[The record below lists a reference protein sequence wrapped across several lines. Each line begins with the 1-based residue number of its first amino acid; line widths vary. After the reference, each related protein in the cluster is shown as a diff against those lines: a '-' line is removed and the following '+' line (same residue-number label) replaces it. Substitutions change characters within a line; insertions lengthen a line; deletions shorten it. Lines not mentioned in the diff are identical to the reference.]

1 LITLTECFTLFLK
14 LGGMPCTAPQML
26 RQFGNFYEP
35 INFSKELTPEFFYL
49 PEFLM
54 NSNTFN
60 LGVRQNGVP
69 VNDVTLPYP

>member
-1 LITLTECFTLFLK
+1 
-14 LGGMPCTAPQML
+14 ML

-35 INFSKELTPEFFYL
+35 INFLKELTPEFFYL

-54 NSNTFN
+54 NSNNFN